1 MASKDELLAL
11 GFEVAHS
18 SPCQA
23 KVWGK
28 WFVGVKLSTGRYV
41 AGYGEDEEAA
51 FTDAL
56 ATATKV
62 VVENSSTNR
71 HG

>member
-23 KVWGK
+23 KAWGK

-41 AGYGEDEEAA
+41 AGYGENEEAA
-51 FTDAL
+51 FADAL
-56 ATATKV
+56 ATATKPADV
-62 VVENSSTNR
+62 APVNTR
-71 HG
+71 H